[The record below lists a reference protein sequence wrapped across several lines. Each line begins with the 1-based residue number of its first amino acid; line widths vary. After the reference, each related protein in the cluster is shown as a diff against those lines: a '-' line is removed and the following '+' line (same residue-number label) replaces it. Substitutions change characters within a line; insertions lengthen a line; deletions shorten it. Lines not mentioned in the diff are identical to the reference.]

1 MELMKERN
9 LLIGA
14 SALSATVVFAL
25 CWFIAA
31 LSDPAWIFGANYLS
45 DLGVSDYEHAWMF
58 FNGGCLIAGALFAV
72 CGVAILTSK
81 RNKPDAVAGA
91 VGIVTGVS
99 IALIGVF
106 PSDVGS
112 LHLYIAYAAFGA
124 GMVCLLLLA
133 VTDWSDKMRR
143 LALFTPVC
151 VALVAVSYFVLVF
164 RETDVRFLSGMPGV
178 ETAAAVVLLLL
189 FFLQSMKFMRR
200 GGARRVTPEGKSI
213 ADRHRV
219 AFGFAAILTMI
230 SFLAF
235 WLFAMLS
242 DPSWTFNADPIY
254 TLGFSSV
261 EDAKL
266 FFSIGCIAGGV
277 FAVMYGAGTAT
288 MHRGYLRSAG
298 GTFVL
303 IIGIILV
310 LAGILFLTTGEVVEC
325 METAALILGAA
336 ALVCVIASDWKKEK
350 MMTAAFYFFILAI
363 VMIHVLINGFEIES
377 SMYALILFMILGA
390 EGIRLIAGK

>member
-1 MELMKERN
+1 
-9 LLIGA
+9 
-14 SALSATVVFAL
+14 LSATVIFAL

-31 LSDPAWIFGANYLS
+31 LSDPTWTFGTNYLS

-58 FNGGCLIAGALFAV
+58 FNGGCLIAGILFAV
-72 CGVAILTSK
+72 CGVAILTSRRK
-81 RNKPDAVAGA
+81 GLDVVAGA
-91 VGIVTGVS
+91 VGIVAGIS
-99 IALIGVF
+99 IAMIGVF

-124 GMVCLLLLA
+124 GMVCLLLLSVRDCQDKIIKLA
-133 VTDWSDKMRR
+133 V
-143 LALFTPVC
+143 FTPAC
-151 VALVAVSYFVLVF
+151 VALTALSYIVLVHGGN
-164 RETDVRFLSGMPGV
+164 DVRSFSGMPGV
-178 ETAAAVVLLLL
+178 ETVAAIVLLLL
-189 FFLQSMKFMRR
+189 FFLQSMKFMHR
-200 GGARRVTPEGKSI
+200 GGVARGAPEGKGMT
-213 ADRHRV
+213 DRHRI
-219 AFGFAAILTMI
+219 AFGFAAILSMI
-230 SFLAF
+230 SFLAM

-242 DPSWTFNADPIY
+242 DQSWTFNADPLY
-254 TLGFSSV
+254 MLGLSSV
-261 EDAKL
+261 ADAKL
-266 FFSIGCIAGGV
+266 FFSLGCIAGGV